1 MSSEREM
8 RAKIVTTSDT
18 KEIDKTIDK
27 YEELGAKATSTQKT
41 LKSFGSSLKSTVSQF
56 LALAKTIDSLT
67 RYTDD
72 FIASQNVLNQTFGA
86 STSEIND
93 YAKNLSEMTGIAN
106 VDIAKK
112 SALFGQMAKSLGMTN
127 DVAKDFVIQLDDM
140 SAKLALL
147 YNQDFN
153 TMAKALLDAVKGE
166 SSTLASLT
174 GNVLK
179 TGGLQATLDDM
190 GINAQASA
198 LTGAN
203 RAMLEYI
210 TIARQ
215 LNVTNEQMGSIVN
228 DVAWQKRLLK
238 SQVKELAEAFGNL
251 LYPILKSIL
260 PVINGVLIALRYIIN
275 AIAGLLGFTGKAST
289 GVSEV
294 ADGFNDL
301 AGGITATDKAIKK
314 LRGFDKLNNL
324 MTSMSGSGGVGGL
337 GNIGGAL
344 SKEMGKVS
352 QEMLNIRNKAQE
364 IAEKIMHWLGW
375 TQDAN
380 GEWKLTNLTLGGI
393 ATTAGV
399 IFTALKSINT
409 VIRVLSKAG
418 ILKEGTT
425 LVTIVTRL
433 KDGIVSLASGVAE
446 FITTPVGI
454 VALFTAFSVL
464 AEKAW
469 QASDSLD
476 KASNKLSVW
485 GGSTAETK
493 VHIQTVQG
501 AIDDLQ
507 ARINYFSYSGLKLSE
522 KDFTDIMG
530 SLATIKSSF
539 NTELDNWYLEQKQKL
554 DELYSWEGAT
564 ESEAYQNKLAEL
576 QNHVANAQQ
585 EFNNYYSE
593 YEKKLKEFYN
603 NDGKISSKER
613 LALLDIQD
621 KMQKLSIESFAKN
634 NEEASKMLE
643 NYLKHKDEMTTK
655 QQLASLKE
663 AREHYDAQLRDID
676 DYYTKQKSLAKTTYG
691 EDTKEYKK
699 YMSDLKLATENM
711 RTEATTEYDKFY
723 NSFAETND
731 KIAGYVDKNTGTI
744 KEGYLDLFGGLDGAI
759 IGLGMSAEGTLTGS
773 MQHMKEVVDAN
784 KGDIL
789 SPFQAE
795 AYLKDANKVGKN
807 VGNEVIKGF
816 NNSLKSNKTTFS
828 LQATGSGATLK
839 INAKAN
845 GGFVDSG
852 QMFVARENGLPEM
865 VGQIGRKT
873 AVANNDQIVSAIASG
888 VARANMATKGNQ
900 KVVIEAQ
907 GDSSGLLDFITFK
920 QKERNRQ
927 YGL

>member
-86 STSEIND
+86 GTSEIND

-179 TGGLQATLDDM
+179 TGGLQATLDEM

-215 LNVTNEQMGSIVN
+215 LNATNEQMGVIVN

-324 MTSMSGSGGVGGL
+324 MTSLPSTGGL
-337 GNIGGAL
+337 GGLGGIGNAL
-344 SKEMGKVS
+344 SKEMAKVN

-393 ATTAGV
+393 VTTAGLILGAMKSV
-399 IFTALKSINT
+399 NGVLGVLGKFGLVAKGTTLLGVLKSIGG
-409 VIRVLSKAG
+409 VISAVVSSPAG
-418 ILKEGTT
+418 L
-425 LVTIVTRL
+425 
-433 KDGIVSLASGVAE
+433 
-446 FITTPVGI
+446 
-454 VALFTAFSVL
+454 VALFTGFSIL

-493 VHIQTVQG
+493 VHIQNVQG

-564 ESEAYQNKLAEL
+564 ESEAYQKRLKEL
-576 QNHVANAQQ
+576 QTHVANAQQ

-613 LALLDIQD
+613 LILLDIQD

-634 NEEASKMLE
+634 NKEATKMLE

-663 AREHYDAQLRDID
+663 AREHYDTQLKDID
-676 DYYTKQKSLAKTTYG
+676 DYYTKQKKLAKTTYG

-699 YMSDLKLATENM
+699 YMNDLKLATENM
-711 RTEATTEYDKFY
+711 RTEATAEYDKFY
-723 NSFAETND
+723 NSFVETND
-731 KIAGYVDKNTGTI
+731 NIADYVDKSTGTI
-744 KEGYLDLFGGLDGAI
+744 KAGYLDLFGGIDGAI
-759 IGLGMSAEGTLTGS
+759 IGLKASSEGTLIDW
-773 MQHMKEVVDAN
+773 MQEMKETVDAN
-784 KGDIL
+784 KGEVL
-789 SPFQAE
+789 SPFQKGAF
-795 AYLKDANKVGKN
+795 LKSSNSVGKS
-807 VGNEVIKGF
+807 VGDEFVKGF
-816 NNSLKSNKTTFS
+816 NSSIKNNKVS
-828 LQATGSGATLK
+828 ISVNATGTGPSIK
-839 INAKAN
+839 INGKAD

-865 VGQIGRKT
+865 VGQIGHKT

-920 QKERNRQ
+920 QKERDRQ

>member
-27 YEELGAKATSTQKT
+27 YEELGEKATSTQKT

-174 GNVLK
+174 GNMLK

-215 LNVTNEQMGSIVN
+215 LNATNEQMGSIVN

-324 MTSMSGSGGVGGL
+324 MTSLPSTSGVGGL
-337 GNIGGAL
+337 GGIGNAL
-344 SKEMGKVS
+344 SKEMAKVNE
-352 QEMLNIRNKAQE
+352 EMLNIRNKAQE

-393 ATTAGV
+393 VTTAGLV
-399 IFTALKSINT
+399 LGAMKGINGVLGVLGKFGLVAKGTTLLGVLKSIGGVIST
-409 VIRVLSKAG
+409 VVSSPAG
-418 ILKEGTT
+418 L
-425 LVTIVTRL
+425 
-433 KDGIVSLASGVAE
+433 
-446 FITTPVGI
+446 
-454 VALFTAFSVL
+454 VALFTGFSIL

-493 VHIQTVQG
+493 VHIQSVQG
-501 AIDDLQ
+501 AIDELQ

-663 AREHYDAQLRDID
+663 AREHYDAQLKDID
-676 DYYTKQKSLAKTTYG
+676 TYYTKQKSLAKTTYG

-759 IGLGMSAEGTLTGS
+759 IGLGISAEGTLTGS

-789 SPFQAE
+789 SPFQKE

-816 NNSLKSNKTTFS
+816 NSSLKSNKTTFS

-852 QMFVARENGLPEM
+852 QMFIARENGLSEM
-865 VGQIGRKT
+865 VGQIGHKT

-920 QKERNRQ
+920 QKERDRQ

>member
-215 LNVTNEQMGSIVN
+215 LNATNEQMGVIVN

-324 MTSMSGSGGVGGL
+324 MTSLPSSGALGGL
-337 GNIGGAL
+337 GGIGNAL
-344 SKEMGKVS
+344 SKEMAKVNE
-352 QEMLNIRNKAQE
+352 EMLNIRNKAQE

-393 ATTAGV
+393 VTTAGLV
-399 IFTALKSINT
+399 LGAVKSINGVLGALSKFGLVAKGTTLLGVLKSIGG
-409 VIRVLSKAG
+409 VIS
-418 ILKEGTT
+418 
-425 LVTIVTRL
+425 TIVSSPAGL
-433 KDGIVSLASGVAE
+433 
-446 FITTPVGI
+446 
-454 VALFTAFSVL
+454 VALFTGFSIL

-493 VHIQTVQG
+493 VHIQNVQG

-564 ESEAYQNKLAEL
+564 ESEAYQKRLKEL

-613 LALLDIQD
+613 LVLLDIQD

-634 NEEASKMLE
+634 NKEATKMLE
-643 NYLKHKDEMTTK
+643 NYLKHKDDMTLK

-663 AREHYDAQLRDID
+663 AREHYDTQLKDID
-676 DYYTKQKSLAKTTYG
+676 DYYTKQSKIAQETYG
-691 EDTKEYKK
+691 KDTKDYKK
-699 YMSDLKLATENM
+699 YMNDLKLATENM
-711 RTEATTEYDKFY
+711 RTEASAEYDKFY
-723 NSFAETND
+723 NSFVETND
-731 KIAGYVDKNTGTI
+731 NIAKYVDKNTGTI
-744 KEGYLDLFGGLDGAI
+744 KAGYLDLFGGLDGAI
-759 IGLGMSAEGTLTGS
+759 IGIGASAEGTLTTS

-784 KGDIL
+784 KGEIL
-789 SPFQAE
+789 SPFQKE
-795 AYLKDANKVGKN
+795 AYLKDANKVGKK
-807 VGNEVIKGF
+807 VGDEVIKGF
-816 NNSLKSNKTTFS
+816 NNSLKNNKTTFS
-828 LQATGSGATLK
+828 LQATGNGATLK
-839 INAKAN
+839 INAKAD

-852 QMFVARENGLPEM
+852 QMFVARENGIPEM
-865 VGQIGRKT
+865 VGQIGHKT